1 MKLKEVWMFRS
12 CGMPFKR
19 NGDLHP
25 KPEQQPQLP
34 LSELKLGGEYELRR
48 MVRSAAED
56 ELAQKIVVI
65 FHAPGPLATRT
76 SQIMLEAL
84 KTEQSGK
91 QPLEVFLLPNRG
103 LKKNADDEDISSMVR
118 EAKRRGVGASYI
130 FFVGGQDTLRRVA
143 TELAMT
149 VPLFY
154 SILNTEDQLYPPVLS
169 YGQHYRLIAGDTEI
183 RTRRSFF

>member
-25 KPEQQPQLP
+25 KPEEQPNLP
-34 LSELKLGGEYELRR
+34 LSELKLGGEFEMRRTLRN
-48 MVRSAAED
+48 SED
-56 ELAQKIVVI
+56 ELAQKVVVI

-76 SQIMLEAL
+76 SEILLEVL
-84 KTEQSGK
+84 KEEKASK

-103 LKKNADDEDISSMVR
+103 LKKNADDEDISLMVR

-130 FFVGGQDTLRRVA
+130 FFVGGQDTLSRVA

-149 VPLFY
+149 LPLFY
-154 SILNTEDQLYPPVLS
+154 SILNTEDQLHPPVLS
-169 YGQHYRLIAGDTEI
+169 YGQHYRLIAGDTGI